1 MEKNKTT
8 NFDSPWK
15 DIIEAF
21 FPQFMEFFV
30 PQSLKDIDFTKEV
43 KFLDK
48 ELEKLIL
55 DSETTKR
62 YADKLVEV
70 TLNDESKK
78 WILIHIEIQSQKD
91 KDLSKRMFVYNYRIF
106 DKYDIPVTSIA
117 ILADENKNWNP
128 KAFKYGMW
136 GSNMGLDYLKSKLLD
151 YKDKWSYLETIKN
164 PFAMVVMAHLK
175 ALETKKDSSLRK
187 QWKLE
192 LTKLLY
198 EKGYSRKEV
207 FNLFRF
213 IDWILMLPQ
222 KLNKIYYEE
231 VKDLGGNKKMPYIT
245 DLEKYAMEKGFMSG
259 EIKKSQNVLIKLMNK
274 KFKLTKKEE
283 EIISNEF
290 NPQILDKALDEFVFA
305 DSKDAVLNF
314 FK

>member
-30 PQSLKDIDFTKEV
+30 PQSLQDIDFTKDV

-48 ELEKLIL
+48 GLEKLIL
-55 DSETTKR
+55 DSEITKR

-70 TLNDESKK
+70 TLKDESKK
-78 WILIHIEIQSQKD
+78 WILIHIEIQAQKD

-117 ILADENKNWNP
+117 ILADENESWNP
-128 KAFKYGMW
+128 KPFKYGMW
-136 GSNMGLDYLKSKLLD
+136 GSVTGTDYIKSKLLD
-151 YKDKWSYLETIKN
+151 YKDKWSYLETMKN

-231 VKDLGGNKKMPYIT
+231 IKDLGGNKKMPYIT
-245 DLEKYAMEKGFMSG
+245 DLEKYAMEKGFISG

-274 KFKLTKKEE
+274 KFKLSKKEE
-283 EIISNEF
+283 EIISKEF
-290 NPQILDKALDEFVFA
+290 NPQILDKALDEILFA
-305 DSKDAVLNF
+305 DSKDAVLKF

>member
-1 MEKNKTT
+1 
-8 NFDSPWK
+8 
-15 DIIEAF
+15 
-21 FPQFMEFFV
+21 
-30 PQSLKDIDFTKEV
+30 
-43 KFLDK
+43 
-48 ELEKLIL
+48 
-55 DSETTKR
+55 
-62 YADKLVEV
+62 
-70 TLNDESKK
+70 
-78 WILIHIEIQSQKD
+78 
-91 KDLSKRMFVYNYRIF
+91 MFVYNYRIF

-117 ILADENKNWNP
+117 ILADENESWNP
-128 KAFKYGMW
+128 EPFKYGMW

-187 QWKLE
+187 QWKFE

-222 KLNKIYYEE
+222 ELNKIYYEE
-231 VKDLGGNKKMPYIT
+231 IKDLGGNKKMPYIT
-245 DLEKYAMEKGFMSG
+245 DLEKYAMEKGFISG

-274 KFKLTKKEE
+274 KFKLSKKEE
-283 EIISNEF
+283 KIILNEF
-290 NPQILDKALDEFVFA
+290 NPQILDKALDEILFA
-305 DSKDAVLNF
+305 DSKDAVLKF